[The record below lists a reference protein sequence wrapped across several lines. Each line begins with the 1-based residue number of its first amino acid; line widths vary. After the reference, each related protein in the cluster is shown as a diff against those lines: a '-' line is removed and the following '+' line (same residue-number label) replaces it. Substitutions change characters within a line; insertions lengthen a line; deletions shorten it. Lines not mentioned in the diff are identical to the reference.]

1 MVIVEAPA
9 EVAAVIDDAAKK
21 THWLARA
28 LQKQQLLHRAKLNF

>member
-21 THWLARA
+21 NALART
-28 LQKQQLLHRAKLNF
+28 RFAKTATPA